1 MVTLMV
7 VDFKEEYGKMVY
19 FSVVNLLVVTFQ
31 HLVELLLEVLHRV
44 MQINLK
50 MDLIR
55 LLWTLEKWYSKY

>member
-19 FSVVNLLVVTFQ
+19 FFGEFIGSATFQ
-31 HLVELLLEVLHRV
+31 HLVELLLEVLHLV

-50 MDLIR
+50 MDLIQIIMDFG
-55 LLWTLEKWYSKY
+55 EMV